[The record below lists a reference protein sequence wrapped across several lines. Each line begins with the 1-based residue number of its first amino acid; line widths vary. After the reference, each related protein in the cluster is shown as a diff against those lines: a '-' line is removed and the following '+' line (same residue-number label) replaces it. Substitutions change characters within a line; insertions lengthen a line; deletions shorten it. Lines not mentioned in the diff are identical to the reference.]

1 MVDCG
6 ETFWELYVGKY
17 HTKVK
22 VYHVDAMKMAGE
34 MIASKEQLERDQKVF
49 FFLGVFVC
57 VHFSQRF
64 FNVFLMSSH

>member
-22 VYHVDAMKMAGE
+22 VYHVDAMKMAGLLC
-34 MIASKEQLERDQKVF
+34 KDGQLPFGTVIV
-49 FFLGVFVC
+49 L
-57 VHFSQRF
+57 
-64 FNVFLMSSH
+64 L